1 MGPRLKGYCALF
13 SKYLRSVLVSVRT
26 SVITVKAAY
35 FLKARFSSKLVFDLN
50 GAMDTLQSEL
60 PKCMPDHDLLLMTKM
75 KEECVAEYCPFANKE
90 DCQIE

>member
-1 MGPRLKGYCALF
+1 ME
-13 SKYLRSVLVSVRT
+13 
-26 SVITVKAAY
+26 
-35 FLKARFSSKLVFDLN
+35 ARFSSKLVFDLN

-60 PKCMPDHDLLLMTKM
+60 PKCNFTDLLLDTKM

>member
-1 MGPRLKGYCALF
+1 MLSILLERTLC
-13 SKYLRSVLVSVRT
+13 LVSVRT
-26 SVITVKAAY
+26 SVNTVKAAY

-60 PKCMPDHDLLLMTKM
+60 PKCMPDLLSITKM
-75 KEECVAEYCPFANKE
+75 KELEECVAEYCPFANKE

>member
-1 MGPRLKGYCALF
+1 MCSLF
-13 SKYLRSVLVSVRT
+13 SKYVRSVLVSVRT
-26 SVITVKAAY
+26 SVNTVKAAY

-60 PKCMPDHDLLLMTKM
+60 PKCMPDLLLNDLLM